1 MTDEEYMADEEIINI
16 WKNEIHLVEYVNNDY
31 ANNVSIDLIRNTIR
45 LINRQKTEIEKL
57 SHKCEDCAGCMS
69 WKCDCSHI
77 REEFAEKLKE
87 KFGISDVIVTI
98 DSKDIDNLVKEMT
111 EDK

>member
-1 MTDEEYMADEEIINI
+1 MPEYIDRNELIDE
-16 WKNEIHLVEYVNNDY
+16 K
-31 ANNVSIDLIRNTIR
+31 
-45 LINRQKTEIEKL
+45 KGEIERL
-57 SHKCEDCAGCMS
+57 SHKCKDCAGCMS

-98 DSKDIDNLVKEMT
+98 DSKDIDNLVKEMA
-111 EDK
+111 ESEE